1 METIIPIKGK
11 VTYPITLDAS
21 VWIFDDRKIE
31 LEEFLK
37 FNDDSTEEIE
47 NDYNKVQAERWER
60 ERTGIK
66 PPINQSIKRFEK
78 ERILQGSYVIPLEP
92 FLLNAEPLN
101 EGNHVQLEATTGEQ
115 HVLSINEAL
124 NGFLGFALNGKPLKE
139 DGPVHFYYGDGSNAS
154 SPYKNITSISV
165 I

>member
-31 LEEFLK
+31 LDEFLK
-37 FNDDSTEEIE
+37 FNRTSEENE
-47 NDYNKVQAERWER
+47 NDYIKAQSERFEQA
-60 ERTGIK
+60 RTGIK

-78 ERILQGSYVIPLEP
+78 EKILKGSYVIPLEP
-92 FLLNAEPLN
+92 FISNAEPLV
-101 EGNHVQLEATTGEQ
+101 EGNQVQLETNNGE
-115 HVLSINEAL
+115 HVILSIEEAL
-124 NGFLGFALNGKPLKE
+124 NGFLGFALNGKPLKD

-154 SPYKNITSISV
+154 SPYKNISGITI

>member
-31 LEEFLK
+31 LDEFLK
-37 FNDDSTEEIE
+37 FNNTSEENE
-47 NDYNKVQAERWER
+47 NDYIKAQSERFEQ

-78 ERILQGSYVIPLEP
+78 EKILKGSYVIPLEP
-92 FLLNAEPLN
+92 FISNSEPLV
-101 EGNHVQLEATTGEQ
+101 EGNQVQLETNNGE
-115 HVLSINEAL
+115 HVVLSIEEAL
-124 NGFLGFALNGKPLKE
+124 NGFLGFALNGKPLKD

-154 SPYKNITSISV
+154 SPYKNISAITI